1 MSSTSYTHLVDGYI
15 SRKKD
20 GNGTVAA
27 QQYISPRVRAAA
39 AAAKKPKP
47 TIEITPTERNNC
59 LPLSKSGASV
69 VAMEGADTVGV
80 REEDGSDESTRLHDE
95 TTLPNNSPAI
105 ISPALSQVSP
115 TNNTANYTMKKEK
128 TAPVSNNIVG
138 GTSKLDANA
147 VAPKRVYDSQGRPR
161 RLYST
166 ELHSTRPK
174 RKVATAVSEEA
185 IGSSTSVEK
194 KRVWSAGRYHTIPF
208 CSSDGCNSQAINNGV
223 CCRHDGSR
231 KCKHKGCSQWP
242 RKGGLCVEHEGA
254 KVEQYA
260 PPLKMNSGLWS
271 SDEHILFLEGLELHG
286 RNWKKIE
293 TVVGSRDFTQVQ
305 SHAQKYM
312 KLVGDQLKLSKA
324 SDDNRRQMLPR
335 TGYQSLVAQAHEAMA
350 KGWVRTPTMA
360 LEPPLQALLEVPN
373 PLLDLAEKDTTLP
386 AFADFS
392 KEKKKKTGEANYHP
406 SKKKKT
412 SGADRWL
419 LLPGTDTERG
429 AKKKVKRMDE
439 IMNDSDTKDVVMPTT
454 LSRVVS
460 ESLSSEDKLVM
471 DQLNRFLELD
481 EYEWTSRRMLS
492 ECLLI

>member
-1 MSSTSYTHLVDGYI
+1 
-15 SRKKD
+15 
-20 GNGTVAA
+20 
-27 QQYISPRVRAAA
+27 
-39 AAAKKPKP
+39 
-47 TIEITPTERNNC
+47 
-59 LPLSKSGASV
+59 
-69 VAMEGADTVGV
+69 
-80 REEDGSDESTRLHDE
+80 
-95 TTLPNNSPAI
+95 
-105 ISPALSQVSP
+105 
-115 TNNTANYTMKKEK
+115 
-128 TAPVSNNIVG
+128 
-138 GTSKLDANA
+138 
-147 VAPKRVYDSQGRPR
+147 
-161 RLYST
+161 
-166 ELHSTRPK
+166 
-174 RKVATAVSEEA
+174 
-185 IGSSTSVEK
+185 
-194 KRVWSAGRYHTIPF
+194 
-208 CSSDGCNSQAINNGV
+208 
-223 CCRHDGSR
+223 
-231 KCKHKGCSQWP
+231 
-242 RKGGLCVEHEGA
+242 
-254 KVEQYA
+254 
-260 PPLKMNSGLWS
+260 
-271 SDEHILFLEGLELHG
+271 
-286 RNWKKIE
+286 
-293 TVVGSRDFTQVQ
+293 
-305 SHAQKYM
+305 
-312 KLVGDQLKLSKA
+312 
-324 SDDNRRQMLPR
+324 MLPR